1 MIWYFIF
8 YKFYNIKFRT
18 YYRSSICLTGLL
30 DWKSEQIESCF
41 LITWQDTLCVFFYSA
56 SLFFWAKK
64 SQTTRHMQDSIRGS
78 TSTTLAVAISD
89 SRQTHHGKWG
99 WIDEREKTGSGYRDD
114 GGLQLQESCK
124 KREKYRILYLEKQ
137 GHLSRMR
144 VLEPHLNR
152 RLN

>member
-1 MIWYFIF
+1 
-8 YKFYNIKFRT
+8 
-18 YYRSSICLTGLL
+18 
-30 DWKSEQIESCF
+30 
-41 LITWQDTLCVFFYSA
+41 
-56 SLFFWAKK
+56 
-64 SQTTRHMQDSIRGS
+64 MQDSIRG
-78 TSTTLAVAISD
+78 STTLAVAISD

-114 GGLQLQESCK
+114 GGLQEPCK